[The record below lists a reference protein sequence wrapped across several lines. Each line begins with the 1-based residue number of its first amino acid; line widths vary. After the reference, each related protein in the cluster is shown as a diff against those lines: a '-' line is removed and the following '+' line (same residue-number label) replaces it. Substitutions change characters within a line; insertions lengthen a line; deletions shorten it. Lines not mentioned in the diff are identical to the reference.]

1 MGERL
6 LIFIILVTISWFFC
20 IIKTFRLWL
29 ATNMHKLIYM
39 YQMYHDLLSIGL
51 RPASIVRH
59 DMSRILPLKHP
70 WMVSFFFRTPTF
82 KLEKLPAQQPKSKSK
97 RLSEAT
103 SVVLHGDYDDDDDD
117 QPFSNIKPGSLVEA
131 RASNLSSRTSGFA
144 WNFFFIKSR
153 RNLSQFL
160 ANRWIIRGW

>member
-70 WMVSFFFRTPTF
+70 WTVSFFPNANVQIRKIACPTTQVQVQEIIRSYISCFTWWLWWRWWWSAIFRHKTWIFGRSTRF
-82 KLEKLPAQQPKSKSK
+82 KLVIQNLWVRLEKLFFKSQQ
-97 RLSEAT
+97 
-103 SVVLHGDYDDDDDD
+103 
-117 QPFSNIKPGSLVEA
+117 
-131 RASNLSSRTSGFA
+131 
-144 WNFFFIKSR
+144 
-153 RNLSQFL
+153 NLSQFL

>member
-51 RPASIVRH
+51 RPASIVRR
-59 DMSRILPLKHP
+59 DMSGTLPLTSNKP
-70 WMVSFFFRTPTF
+70 VNGKFFPNLQIINFAGPTIQVQVQKIVRGYTSCSTWWWWWWWWWWWSVIFWHWTWIFGRSTRF
-82 KLEKLPAQQPKSKSK
+82 KLVIQNLWV
-97 RLSEAT
+97 RLEFLFYQIT
-103 SVVLHGDYDDDDDD
+103 TKFVPV
-117 QPFSNIKPGSLVEA
+117 
-131 RASNLSSRTSGFA
+131 SR
-144 WNFFFIKSR
+144 K
-153 RNLSQFL
+153 
-160 ANRWIIRGW
+160 